1 MKMNSTRAWSSGWGN
16 LKSRD
21 NRIDSTPDPFQVGSW
36 GIPSNIIVISSFQN
50 HRHWANESSIQ
61 LGQATCSL
69 IWSGI
74 WKVSTESYTCI
85 YMIAHDSGCN
95 GFPSQYRAHQVG
107 WKKKKKGFRL
117 IEDNWQP
124 MWERLPGKKTRLV
137 RHTLVKSGFLKRPGG
152 FLV

>member
-1 MKMNSTRAWSSGWGN
+1 MKTNLIRAWSSGWGN

-36 GIPSNIIVISSFQN
+36 GIPSNIIIVSSFQN

-85 YMIAHDSGCN
+85 SMIAHDSGCN
-95 GFPSQYRAHQVG
+95 GSQANIELT
-107 WKKKKKGFRL
+107 KSAEKKGFRL

-124 MWERLPGKKTRLV
+124 MWERSNGLPGKKTRLV